1 MKKTSASLWFRIVII
16 TAVILPVACN
26 KTEPYKNPK
35 LSVEKRVD
43 DLISR
48 MTLEEK
54 ISQLLDY
61 AVSIPRLGIPEYN
74 WWNEGLHGVARA
86 GTATV
91 FPQAIGLAAAFND
104 SLIYQVASAIS
115 DEFRAKYNDF
125 IKKDERDRYKGLTV
139 WSPNINIFRDP
150 RWGRGQETYGEDP
163 FLTSRIG
170 VAFVKGMQGDH
181 PKYFKTIAT
190 PKHYVVHSGPELL
203 RHEFNIDVDQRDF
216 MDTYLPAFE
225 ACITEGN
232 AQSIMSAY
240 NRFRGESCTGSPY
253 LLTHLLREKWGFD
266 GYVVSDCGAVYDI
279 YANHKIASSEAE
291 AAAIALKSG
300 CDLNCGRSFNHLKE
314 AIEKGFCT
322 EADIDMALKRLFKAR
337 IQLGMFDPEE
347 MVPYNKIPFE
357 VNDCPAHRQLSI
369 DAARQ
374 SMVLLKNENNT
385 LPLSTNIKSI
395 AVIGPN
401 ADKAEAMYGNYNGYP
416 SKFVTPLQGIR
427 NTVSPQTTVIYAK
440 GCSYHADYTEK
451 EIIHWQ
457 YLSSEGKPGLIGEY
471 FNNPDL
477 EGTPFM
483 VRTDSVIDFGWFN
496 RAPTHGMSQEDFSI
510 RWHGNLLAPKTG
522 RYTIYITG
530 DDGFRLYIDDNMLID
545 SWEDGWNNLSI
556 SLYLEAG
563 STHSFEI
570 DYYQRAWYGKIAL
583 EWGLPEE
590 NIEQRALDAAKQ
602 SDAVIFVGGL
612 SPELEGEEMYV
623 DLTGFNRGDR
633 VFLDL
638 PEIQTQLLKKLY
650 ALGKPVILVLM
661 NGSALSVNWADEN
674 LPAIIEAWYPGQE
687 GGTAIADVLFG
698 DYNPAGRLPV
708 TFYQSVDQLPPF
720 ENYDMKGRTYRYFEG
735 EPLYAFGYGLSYS
748 KFSYNNLKVPNTL
761 STKDN
766 LTIEVEVENTGAFAG
781 DEVVQLYIK
790 HQVAEIPVPV
800 YALQGFRRIHL
811 EKGEKKTVSFT
822 LSPKQLSV
830 INNNNER
837 VVVPE
842 KLEVFIGG
850 QQPRIE
856 FIEQVNLLTSTIQ
869 LEGKPNIIDQLG
881 Q

>member
-1 MKKTSASLWFRIVII
+1 MKKTSASTWFRFII
-16 TAVILPVACN
+16 IMAVILPTACN
-26 KTEPYKNPK
+26 KTEPFKNPK
-35 LSVEKRVD
+35 LPVEKRVD

-61 AVSIPRLGIPEYN
+61 AVAIPRLGIPEYN

-104 SLIYQVASAIS
+104 SLMYEVASAIS

-181 PKYFKTIAT
+181 PNYFKTIAT
-190 PKHYVVHSGPELL
+190 PKHYVVHSGPEPV
-203 RHEFNIDVDQRDF
+203 RHEFDVDVDQRDF
-216 MDTYLPAFE
+216 IDTYLPAFE
-225 ACITEGN
+225 ACVKEGN
-232 AQSIMSAY
+232 AQSVMSAY

-253 LLTHLLREKWGFD
+253 LLTHILREKWSFN

-279 YANHKIASSEAE
+279 FFNHKIATSEAE

-300 CDLNCGRSFNHLKE
+300 CDLNCGRTYNHLKE
-314 AIEKGFCT
+314 AIEKGYCT
-322 EADIDMALKRLFKAR
+322 ESDIDIALKRLFKAR

-347 MVPYNKIPFE
+347 IVPYNKIPFE

-369 DAARQ
+369 DAARE
-374 SMVLLKNENNT
+374 SMVLLKNTNST
-385 LPLSTNIKSI
+385 LPLSGDLDVI

-401 ADKAEAMYGNYNGYP
+401 ADEPSTMYGNYNGYP
-416 SKFVTPLQGIR
+416 SKYVTPLQGIR
-427 NTVSPQTTVIYAK
+427 KKVSPQTKVLYTK
-440 GCSYHADYTEK
+440 GCSYHADYIEK

-457 YLSSEGKPGLIGEY
+457 YLSSEGKPGLTGEY
-471 FNNPDL
+471 FNNPYL
-477 EGTPFM
+477 EGTPYL
-483 VRTDSVIDFGWFN
+483 VRADSVVNFGWFN
-496 RAPTHGMSQEDFSI
+496 RSPAHGMSQEDFSI

-522 RYTIYITG
+522 KYTIYITG
-530 DDGFRLYIDDNMLID
+530 DDGFRLYIDDKMLID
-545 SWEDGWNNLSI
+545 SWEDGWKKLSV
-556 SLYLEAG
+556 SLNFKEG
-563 STHSFEI
+563 STHSIEI
-570 DYYQRAWYGKIAL
+570 DYYQHAWYGQITL
-583 EWGLPEE
+583 EWGLPQE
-590 NIEQRALDAAKQ
+590 NIEQQALDAASQ
-602 SDAVIFVGGL
+602 SDAVVFVGGL

-623 DLTGFNRGDR
+623 DLSGFNRGDR
-633 VFLDL
+633 VSIDL
-638 PEIQTQLLKKLY
+638 PEIQIQLLKKLH
-650 ALGKPVILVLM
+650 ALGKPIILVLM

-674 LPAIIEAWYPGQE
+674 LPAILEAWYPGQE

-708 TFYQSVDQLPPF
+708 TFYKSVDQLPPF
-720 ENYDMKGRTYRYFEG
+720 ENYDMKGRTYRYFKG

-748 KFSYNNLKVPNTL
+748 KFSYSNLKVPKTL

-766 LTIEVEVENTGAFAG
+766 VTIEVEVENTGAFAG

-790 HQVAEIPVPV
+790 HQVTDIPVPV
-800 YALQGFRRIHL
+800 HALQGFRRIHL

-837 VVVPE
+837 IVVPE
-842 KLEVFIGG
+842 KLELFIGG

-856 FIEQVNLLTSTIQ
+856 FIEQGNILMSTIQ
-869 LEGKPNIIDQLG
+869 LEGDPNIIDKLDK
-881 Q
+881 